1 MNVQK
6 DKNCCVIGCGNR
18 KGVANE
24 SGGMP
29 DDGCGE
35 DQNAIK
41 RLFPRT
47 FHRYVFFQ
55 QTRPLVCIL
64 QKVYL

>member
-6 DKNCCVIGCGNR
+6 GQNCCVIGCGNR

-29 DDGCGE
+29 DDGCDD

-47 FHRYVFFQ
+47 FHRYVFLPGPKGQ
-55 QTRPLVCIL
+55 LSKC
-64 QKVYL
+64 KCA